1 MTAWQVILGL
11 LTIVM
16 SGVVAA
22 VVTFRLSARR
32 EDRQFRR
39 ERLEHLFRSFVA
51 FCRMLGVHWSSYTSV
66 MTGKI
71 DYNQALDMTIA
82 SGKNDERHLENVEM
96 LVAIYWPELQ
106 SHVDAL
112 KTVRDDASSVLGEH
126 KARYKAG
133 RTQDKESFDAIGQV
147 IRRLD
152 EVESRFGEVVRAEAA
167 KLR

>member
-1 MTAWQVILGL
+1 MTVWQVILGL

-22 VVTFRLSARR
+22 VVTFRLNARR

-39 ERLEHLFRSFVA
+39 ERLEHLFRAFLG
-51 FCRMLGVHWSSYTSV
+51 FCRVLGADWFHYIPV
-66 MTGKI
+66 MTGQI
-71 DYNQALDMTIA
+71 NYNQALDMTIA
-82 SGKNDERHLENVEM
+82 SGKDEDRNLEKLEM

-112 KTVRDDASSVLGEH
+112 KAVRDAGASAVGEH

-133 RTQDKESFDAIGQV
+133 HTEDRKSFDAMGQL
-147 IRRLD
+147 IKRLD
-152 EVESRFGEVVRAEAA
+152 EVQSRFAEAVRSEA
-167 KLR
+167 VKLH

>member
-11 LTIVM
+11 LTIVT

-22 VVTFRLSARR
+22 AVTFKLNARR

-39 ERLEHLFRSFVA
+39 ERLERLFQAFVG
-51 FCRMLGVHWSSYTSV
+51 FCRQLGVDWVPYLSV

-71 DYNQALDMTIA
+71 DYNQALDITIA
-82 SGKNDERHLENVEM
+82 SGKDDELNLENVEM

-112 KTVRDDASSVLGEH
+112 KKVRDDGSSVLREH

-133 RTQDKESFDAIGQV
+133 HTQDRESFDAIEQV
-147 IRRLD
+147 IRCLD
-152 EVESRFGEVVRAEAA
+152 DVRSRFGKAVRAEAA

>member
-22 VVTFRLSARR
+22 VVTFRLNARR

-39 ERLEHLFRSFVA
+39 ERLEHLFQAFVG
-51 FCRMLGVHWSSYTSV
+51 FCKLLEVTWSPYISV

-82 SGKNDERHLENVEM
+82 SRKDDERHFENIEM
-96 LVAIYWPELQ
+96 LVAIYWPDLQ

-112 KTVRDDASSVLGEH
+112 KTVRDDASSLLREH
-126 KARYKAG
+126 KARYKVG
-133 RTQDKESFDAIGQV
+133 HTQDKESFDAIGQV
-147 IRRLD
+147 ITRLE
-152 EVESRFGEVVRAEAA
+152 EVRSSFGEVVRAEAV

>member
-11 LTIVM
+11 LTVVM

-22 VVTFRLSARR
+22 VVTFRLNARR
-32 EDRQFRR
+32 EDRQFQR
-39 ERLEHLFRSFVA
+39 ERLEQLFRAFVG
-51 FCRMLGVHWSSYTSV
+51 FCRQLGVDWYHYIPV

-71 DYNQALDMTIA
+71 DYNQALAMTIA
-82 SGKNDERHLENVEM
+82 SGKDDERNLENVEL

-106 SHVDAL
+106 LHVDAL
-112 KTVRDDASSVLGEH
+112 KKVRDDASSVLGEH

-133 RTQDKESFDAIGQV
+133 QTQEKESFDAIGQV
-147 IRRLD
+147 IMRLD
-152 EVESRFGEVVRAEAA
+152 DVESRFGEAVRAEAA

>member
-1 MTAWQVILGL
+1 MIWQGILGL

-22 VVTFRLSARR
+22 AVTFKLNARR

-39 ERLEHLFRSFVA
+39 ERLERLFRGFVG
-51 FCRMLGVHWSSYTSV
+51 FCRVLEVDWSPYISV

-82 SGKNDERHLENVEM
+82 AGKDDERNLQNVEM

-112 KTVRDDASSVLGEH
+112 KKVRDDASSVLGEH

-133 RTQDKESFDAIGQV
+133 RTKDNGSFDAIGQV

-152 EVESRFGEVVRAEAA
+152 DVRSRFGEVVRAEAA

>member
-1 MTAWQVILGL
+1 
-11 LTIVM
+11 M

-22 VVTFRLSARR
+22 VVTFRLNARR

-39 ERLEHLFRSFVA
+39 ERLEQLFRGFVG
-51 FCRMLGVHWSSYTSV
+51 FCRMLEVNWSAYISV

-82 SGKNDERHLENVEM
+82 SGKDDERNLENVEM
-96 LVAIYWPELQ
+96 LVAIYWPGLQ

-112 KTVRDDASSVLGEH
+112 KTVRDDAASVLGEH

-133 RTQDKESFDAIGQV
+133 HTQDKESFDAIGQV
-147 IRRLD
+147 ITCLD
-152 EVESRFGEVVRAEAA
+152 DVRSRFGEAVRAEAA

>member
-1 MTAWQVILGL
+1 MTAWQIIVGV

-22 VVTFRLSARR
+22 VVTFRLNARR

-39 ERLEHLFRSFVA
+39 ERLEQLFRAFSG
-51 FCRMLGVHWSSYTSV
+51 FCRVLEVGWSPYINV
-66 MTGKI
+66 MAGKI

-82 SGKNDERHLENVEM
+82 SGEDDERNLENVEM

-106 SHVDAL
+106 SHVNAL
-112 KTVRDDASSVLGEH
+112 KTVRDDASSLLGEH

-133 RTQDKESFDAIGQV
+133 HTRDKESFDAIGQV

-152 EVESRFGEVVRAEAA
+152 HVRSCFGEVVRAEAA
-167 KLR
+167 KLK

>member
-1 MTAWQVILGL
+1 MAWQVVLGL
-11 LTIVM
+11 LTIAM

-22 VVTFRLSARR
+22 TVAFKLNARR

-39 ERLEHLFRSFVA
+39 QRLEHLFRA
-51 FCRMLGVHWSSYTSV
+51 FMGFSRQLTSGWWPYRCV

-71 DYNQALDMTIA
+71 DYNQALDMTIE
-82 SGKNDERHLENVEM
+82 SGEHHERNLEELEM
-96 LVAIYWPELQ
+96 LVAIYWPQLQ

-112 KTVRDDASSVLGEH
+112 KKVRDDGASVLGEH

-133 RTQDKESFDAIGQV
+133 RTHDKDSSDAIDRVVTQ
-147 IRRLD
+147 LD
-152 EVESRFGEVVRAEAA
+152 EVGARFAQVVRAEAA

>member
-1 MTAWQVILGL
+1 MTAWQVILGIS
-11 LTIVM
+11 TVVM

-22 VVTFRLSARR
+22 VVTFRLNARR

-39 ERLEHLFRSFVA
+39 ERLEHLFRA
-51 FCRMLGVHWSSYTSV
+51 FMGFRKMLEVGWLPYISV

-71 DYNQALDMTIA
+71 DYNEALDMTIA
-82 SGKNDERHLENVEM
+82 SGRDDERNLENVEM

-106 SHVDAL
+106 SHVEAL
-112 KTVRDDASSVLGEH
+112 KRVRDDASSVLGEH

-133 RTQDKESFDAIGQV
+133 QTQDKESIDAIGQV
-147 IRRLD
+147 HRRLD
-152 EVESRFGEVVRAEAA
+152 DVASRFGEAVRAEAA

>member
-22 VVTFRLSARR
+22 VVTFRLNARR
-32 EDRQFRR
+32 EDRQFLREQL
-39 ERLEHLFRSFVA
+39 ERLFQAFVG
-51 FCRMLGVHWSSYTSV
+51 FCRQLGVDWAPYLSV

-71 DYNQALDMTIA
+71 DYNQALDITIG
-82 SGKNDERHLENVEM
+82 SGKDDERSLENVEM

-112 KTVRDDASSVLGEH
+112 KKVRDDASSVLGEH

-133 RTQDKESFDAIGQV
+133 QTQDKESFDAIGQV

-152 EVESRFGEVVRAEAA
+152 DVGSRFGEAVRAEAA